1 MSAQIFSSA
10 QTILRGLK
18 NLHIITE
25 GEQRIFSDLLLR
37 LDQFKDIYLLRKYNT
52 LLYRFIDQLQIEEF
66 KPQQF
71 IYQDG
76 QHNGIKYF
84 LIGGEVVYT
93 KQNEQLNQITSKQIL
108 YQKLEEKSQLNAS
121 ENKKRAFQ
129 LIQDMKTNK
138 TKPIRELHLGEL
150 FGSRED
156 YNSHLVFKARRLD
169 QEYQKLKESLDF
181 NQTLS
186 VQALSDCVVASISQE
201 KYDLMFQPFIQKI
214 KTLIQAL
221 SQSLMNIKI
230 SEQEMYETEYFAHY
244 YDENVYQQREILI
257 QQGMPTDYLY
267 FVKSGQVQIQKSI
280 TELYR
285 YGSGQYILCKNFL
298 NSKYYEHNVQILD
311 PETIVTRIQRY
322 FLYLMLNLK
331 SLSNKPISCIQK
343 QTIVSLYQSSSN
355 PSTKQS
361 LTSPLTQ
368 ASLSSNSQNSMFRQS
383 HTILDCS
390 SILSSYHSQ
399 REINTPISFLQN
411 NCISSIQ
418 NTPSSSNQQ
427 KQTTLCNSIVLSKKM
442 SQSSTSNNNNNNHNN
457 TVNGS
462 FGLLSPQNQGK
473 LTQIESQDRVLKTA
487 RPQSSNKR
495 RIIIP
500 TKSKIYQNFQ
510 RSISAN
516 LRKRQEN
523 KLAQETIEINK
534 QILEDQESTKR
545 FSLEN
550 EQIEVAVL
558 KQPMNATTSSLVK
571 QPKLNGL
578 KRTFTVSFLDNDNED
593 EDIKVNAST
602 LYHSEKIGNVQSQSQ
617 SQRSSVTHKDD
628 SQGSTR
634 HSSKKSTAIYIKPKI
649 LNAFDIFSDTP
660 INSNTPLGS
669 LTQSANLNDHP
680 STIHNTKFNI
690 FNSQKQIS
698 KNASTPKLSYIK
710 ISTDQARDQL
720 NINKAPLSCR
730 MLSPPSI
737 KSSHYFIN
745 KNSKNKSLYN
755 SNSINN
761 NNNSNNIY
769 NNTSNSSNNSNNS
782 LLNKNLTNTKSLPL
796 KKSNFVQYIFDNSH
810 GNNHSNFKF

>member
-1 MSAQIFSSA
+1 MSTQIFSSA

-25 GEQRIFSDLLLR
+25 GEQKIFSDLLLR

-76 QHNGIKYF
+76 KHNGIKYF

-93 KQNEQLNQITSKQIL
+93 RQNEQLNQITSKQIL
-108 YQKLEEKSQLNAS
+108 YQKLEEKSQINAS

-129 LIQDMKTNK
+129 LIQDMKINK
-138 TKPIRELHLGEL
+138 TKPIRELYLGEQ

-156 YNSHLVFKARRLD
+156 YNNHLVFKARRLE

-181 NQTLS
+181 NQSLS
-186 VQALSDCVVASISQE
+186 VQALSDCIVVSISQE
-201 KYDLMFQPFIQKI
+201 KYDLMFQPFILKL

-298 NSKYYEHNVQILD
+298 NSKSYEHNVQILD

-331 SLSNKPISCIQK
+331 SLSNKPISSVQK
-343 QTIVSLYQSSSN
+343 QTIVSLYQSNSN
-355 PSTKQS
+355 SGTKQS
-361 LTSPLTQ
+361 IPSPLTQ
-368 ASLSSNSQNSMFRQS
+368 ASLTSNSQISMFRQS

-399 REINTPISFLQN
+399 REINTPISLQQN
-411 NCISSIQ
+411 NYISSIQ
-418 NTPSSSNQQ
+418 NTPSSSNLQ
-427 KQTTLCNSIVLSKKM
+427 KQTTLCNSIILSKKM
-442 SQSSTSNNNNNNHNN
+442 SQSSGSNNNNN

-462 FGLLSPQNQGK
+462 FGLLNSQNQGN
-473 LTQIESQDRVLKTA
+473 LTQIENQDKALKTA
-487 RPQSSNKR
+487 RPLSSNKR

-523 KLAQETIEINK
+523 KLIQETIEQSK
-534 QILEDQESTKR
+534 QVLGDQDTTKR
-545 FSLEN
+545 FSLES
-550 EQIEVAVL
+550 EQVEIAVL

-578 KRTFTVSFLDNDNED
+578 KRTFTVSFLDNDNEE
-593 EDIKVNAST
+593 EDNKINTST
-602 LYHSEKIGNVQSQSQ
+602 LYHSEKIGSVQSQSQ
-617 SQRSSVTHKDD
+617 SQRSSVTHKED
-628 SQGSTR
+628 SQISTR

-680 STIHNTKFNI
+680 NTIHHSKFNI
-690 FNSQKQIS
+690 YNNQNRLS
-698 KNASTPKLSYIK
+698 KNSSTPKLSYIK
-710 ISTDQARDQL
+710 IQADQAKDQL

-730 MLSPPSI
+730 MLSPPNI

-755 SNSINN
+755 SNSSNNN
-761 NNNSNNIY
+761 NNNSNNIF

-782 LLNKNLTNTKSLPL
+782 FPNKNLTSIKSLPL

-810 GNNHSNFKF
+810 NNNSNFKI

>member
-1 MSAQIFSSA
+1 MSTQIFSSA
-10 QTILRGLK
+10 YTILRGLK

-25 GEQRIFSDLLLR
+25 GEQKIFSNLLLR
-37 LDQFKDIYLLRKYNT
+37 LDQFKDIYLLRQYNT

-76 QHNGIKYF
+76 KHNGIKYF

-93 KQNEQLNQITSKQIL
+93 RQNEHLNQITSKQIL

-121 ENKKRAFQ
+121 EKKKRAFQ
-129 LIQDMKTNK
+129 LIQDMKISK
-138 TKPIRELHLGEL
+138 TKPIRELYLGEL

-156 YNSHLVFKARRLD
+156 YNNHLVFKAMRLE
-169 QEYQKLKESLDF
+169 QEYQKLRESLDF
-181 NQTLS
+181 NQSLS
-186 VQALSDCVVASISQE
+186 VQALSDCIVVSISQE
-201 KYDLMFQPFIQKI
+201 KYDLMFQPFIQKL
-214 KTLIQAL
+214 KTLFKAL

-230 SEQEMYETEYFAHY
+230 SDQEMYEAEYFAHY
-244 YDENVYQQREILI
+244 YDENIYQQREILI

-298 NSKYYEHNVQILD
+298 NSKFYEHNVQILD

-331 SLSNKPISCIQK
+331 SLSNKPISSIQK
-343 QTIVSLYQSSSN
+343 QTIVSLYQSNSN
-355 PSTKQS
+355 YSTKQS
-361 LTSPLTQ
+361 IPSSLTQ

-399 REINTPISFLQN
+399 REINTPTCLQQN
-411 NCISSIQ
+411 NYISSIQ
-418 NTPSSSNQQ
+418 NTPSNLQ
-427 KQTTLCNSIVLSKKM
+427 KQTTLCNSIVLSKKI
-442 SQSSTSNNNNNNHNN
+442 SQNSTNNNN
-457 TVNGS
+457 TVIGS
-462 FGLLSPQNQGK
+462 FGLLNSQNQSNVA
-473 LTQIESQDRVLKTA
+473 LLESQDRVLKTA
-487 RPQSSNKR
+487 HPQSSNKR
-495 RIIIP
+495 RNIIP

-523 KLAQETIEINK
+523 QLVQEKIEQIQ
-534 QILEDQESTKR
+534 QILGDQDTTKR

-550 EQIEVAVL
+550 EQIDVAVL

-571 QPKLNGL
+571 QPKLNAL
-578 KRTFTVSFLDNDNED
+578 KRTFTVSFLDNDNEE

-602 LYHSEKIGNVQSQSQ
+602 LYHSEKIGKVQSQSQ
-617 SQRSSVTHKDD
+617 SKRSSLTHKDD

-649 LNAFDIFSDTP
+649 LNAFDIFSDNPTNQSTP
-660 INSNTPLGS
+660 QGS

-680 STIHNTKFNI
+680 NTIYNSKFNNYNNNQNKI
-690 FNSQKQIS
+690 L
-698 KNASTPKLSYIK
+698 KNASTPKLSSFK
-710 ISTDQARDQL
+710 ISTDQPKDSL
-720 NINKAPLSCR
+720 NINKPPLSCR
-730 MLSPPSI
+730 MLSPPSM
-737 KSSHYFIN
+737 KPSHYFIN

-769 NNTSNSSNNSNNS
+769 KNTSNSRNNSNNS
-782 LLNKNLTNTKSLPL
+782 LQNTNLTNIKTLTQ
-796 KKSNFVQYIFDNSH
+796 KKSNFVQQIFDNSH
-810 GNNHSNFKF
+810 SSNCNFQL